1 MTASDRNAA
10 ADRVELLAPA
20 GSFEALESAVRFGA
34 DAVYLG
40 GPFLQLRAGSAG
52 FSMQDVEKAALYAHA
67 HGVKLYVA
75 ANSFVYPEELSKIA
89 DYAAQLKAIGVDA
102 MIVSDLG
109 AIRAVKR
116 ACPGMEVHVSTQAN
130 CMNHESARIYY
141 ELGAKR
147 VVLARE
153 TSIAQIRQI
162 RENIPDELELE
173 AFVHGAM
180 CMAYSGRCM
189 LSAYLTGRSAN
200 RGGCAQ
206 SCRWKFALTEEK
218 RPGEYFPIEEDP
230 DGDTL
235 LSSYDLN
242 ALPVLDEILSAGVTS
257 LKIEGRMKTAYYV
270 AGAVGAYRR
279 YLDGADK
286 ADCLKELDAIS
297 HRPYSTGF
305 YLGEIKDSIHAPAGY
320 FKDCDY
326 VGRVLSRQGERI
338 SVQLKNKLVC
348 GQIVEALVPR
358 RAAVRFTAQ
367 ALKDAGGEDIAE
379 ARVPDSVF
387 SMRAPEGVEAGD
399 FLRIRH
405 EENDG

>member
-1 MTASDRNAA
+1 MAGRRFGA
-10 ADRVELLAPA
+10 ELLAPA
-20 GSFEALESAVRFGA
+20 GSWESLVSALRFGA

-52 FSMQDVEKAALYAHA
+52 FDMDKVARAVRYAHA
-67 HGVKLYVA
+67 LGKKVYVA
-75 ANSFVYPEELSKIA
+75 SNAFVFPEETDKLA
-89 DYAAQLKAIGVDA
+89 AYAAALRDAGADA

-109 AIRAVKR
+109 GIRTVKR

-130 CMNHESARIYY
+130 CTNHESANIYY

-153 TSIAQIRQI
+153 LSIEQIAAI
-162 RENIPDELELE
+162 RARIPADMELE

-189 LSAYLTGRSAN
+189 ISAYLTGRSAN

-230 DGDTL
+230 DGDTI

-242 ALPVLDEILSAGVTS
+242 ALPLLDKIIGAGVSS

-270 AGAVGAYRR
+270 AGAVNAYRM
-279 YLDGADK
+279 YLDGGDMAASLD
-286 ADCLKELDAIS
+286 ELEAIS

-305 YLGEIKDSIHAPAGY
+305 YEGEIRETPNAPASYLKSREYLGEVLAREG
-320 FKDCDY
+320 
-326 VGRVLSRQGERI
+326 GRVRVR
-338 SVQLKNKLVC
+338 LKNK
-348 GQIVEALVPR
+348 IVEGRLLEALTPGR
-358 RAAVRFTAQ
+358 IIGFAA
-367 ALKDAGGEDIAE
+367 EDMLSDEGAPISE

-387 SMRAPEGVEAGD
+387 TLPAPEGVEAGD
-399 FLRIRH
+399 YLRGMP
-405 EENDG
+405 EV

>member
-1 MTASDRNAA
+1 MMKHSNI
-10 ADRVELLAPA
+10 ELLAPA

-34 DAVYLG
+34 NAAYLG

-52 FSMQDVEKAALYAHA
+52 FDMEGVARAAQYCHQN
-67 HGVKLYVA
+67 GVRLYVA
-75 ANSFVYPEELSKIA
+75 ANSFVYPEEIKKIA
-89 DYAAQLKAIGVDA
+89 DYAVALKDIGADA

-109 AIRAVKR
+109 AIRAIKR
-116 ACPGMEVHVSTQAN
+116 ACPDMEVHVSTQAN
-130 CMNHESARIYY
+130 CMNHESANIYY

-147 VVLARE
+147 IVLARE
-153 TSIAQIRQI
+153 TSLSQIRRI
-162 RENIPDELELE
+162 RENIPEELELE

-218 RPGEYFPIEEDP
+218 RPGEYYPIEEDP
-230 DGDTL
+230 DGDTI
-235 LSSYDLN
+235 LSSFDLN
-242 ALPVLDEILSAGVTS
+242 ALPVLDDILAAGVTS

-286 ADCLKELDAIS
+286 ADCLQELDAIS

-326 VGRVLSRQGERI
+326 VGRVLSRAGDRI
-338 SVQLKNKLVC
+338 TVQLKNKLTC
-348 GQIVEALVPR
+348 GQAVEALVPR
-358 RAAVRFTAQ
+358 RAAIRFVAEELQ
-367 ALKDAGGEDIAE
+367 DEAGLPIAE

-387 SMRAPEGVEAGD
+387 SLSAPEGIGAGD
-399 FLRIRH
+399 FLRVRK
-405 EENDG
+405 EDN

>member
-1 MTASDRNAA
+1 MTGKRLNA
-10 ADRVELLAPA
+10 ELLAPA
-20 GSFEALESAVRFGA
+20 GSWESLVSALRFGA

-52 FSMQDVEKAALYAHA
+52 FDMDKVARAVKYAHA
-67 HGVKLYVA
+67 LGKKVYVA
-75 ANSFVYPEELSKIA
+75 SNAFVFPEETAKIA
-89 DYAAQLKAIGVDA
+89 GYARELSDAGADA

-109 AIRAVKR
+109 GIRAVKR
-116 ACPGMEVHVSTQAN
+116 ACPDMEVHVSTQAN
-130 CMNHESARIYY
+130 CTNHESAHIYY

-153 TSIAQIRQI
+153 LSIDQIAAI
-162 RENIPDELELE
+162 RAKIPTDMELE

-189 LSAYLTGRSAN
+189 ISAYLTGRSAN

-206 SCRWKFALTEEK
+206 SCRWKFALPEEK

-230 DGDTL
+230 DGDTI

-242 ALPVLDEILSAGVTS
+242 ALPLLDKIIGAGVSS

-270 AGAVGAYRR
+270 AGAVNAYRM
-279 YLDGADK
+279 YLDGGDMAASLD
-286 ADCLKELDAIS
+286 ELEAIS

-305 YLGEIKDSIHAPAGY
+305 YEGEIRETPNAPASYLKSREYLGEVLAREG
-320 FKDCDY
+320 
-326 VGRVLSRQGERI
+326 GRVRVR
-338 SVQLKNKLVC
+338 LKNK
-348 GQIVEALVPR
+348 IVEGRFLEALTPGR
-358 RAAVRFTAQ
+358 IIGFAA
-367 ALKDAGGEDIAE
+367 EDMLSDEGAPISE

-387 SMRAPEGVEAGD
+387 TLPAPEGVGAGD
-399 FLRIRH
+399 YLWGMP
-405 EENDG
+405 EV

>member
-1 MTASDRNAA
+1 MRHENI
-10 ADRVELLAPA
+10 ELLAPA
-20 GSFEALESAVRFGA
+20 GSFDALESAVRFGA

-52 FSMQDVEKAALYAHA
+52 FSMEDVAKAVRACHEN
-67 HGVKLYVA
+67 HVKLYVA
-75 ANSFVYPEELSKIA
+75 ANSFVYPEEIEKIA
-89 DYAAQLKAIGVDA
+89 GYARDLKQIGVDA

-109 AIRAVKR
+109 AIRAVKY
-116 ACPGMEVHVSTQAN
+116 ACPDMEVHVSTQAN
-130 CMNHESARIYY
+130 CMNHVSARIYH
-141 ELGAKR
+141 ELGARR

-153 TSIAQIRQI
+153 TSLKQI
-162 RENIPDELELE
+162 REIRDNTPPELEIE

-230 DGDTL
+230 DGDTI

-242 ALPVLDEILSAGVTS
+242 ALPLLDEIIASGVTS

-279 YLDGADK
+279 YLDGGSLEESMA
-286 ADCLKELDAIS
+286 ELNAIS

-326 VGRVLSRQGERI
+326 IGRVLAREGKRI
-338 SVQLKNKLVC
+338 LVQVKNKLLS
-348 GQIVEALVPR
+348 GQSVEALVPK
-358 RAAVRFTAQ
+358 RAAITFTARDLQ
-367 ALKDAGGEDIAE
+367 DAEGNPLE
-379 ARVPDSVF
+379 AAAVPDSLF
-387 SMRAPEGVEAGD
+387 TLPAPEGIGAGD
-399 FLRIRH
+399 FLRVRNKK
-405 EENDG
+405 EGTAL

>member
-1 MTASDRNAA
+1 MTGKRMDA
-10 ADRVELLAPA
+10 ELLAPA
-20 GSFEALESAVRFGA
+20 GSWESLVSALRFGA

-52 FSMQDVEKAALYAHA
+52 FDMEKIVRAAEYAHA
-67 HGVKLYVA
+67 GKKKIYVA
-75 ANSFVYPEELSKIA
+75 SNAFVFPEETAKIA
-89 DYAAQLKAIGVDA
+89 EYARALSDAGADA

-109 AIRAVKR
+109 GIRAVKR
-116 ACPGMEVHVSTQAN
+116 ACPDMEVHVSTQAN
-130 CMNHESARIYY
+130 CTNHESANIYY

-153 TSIAQIRQI
+153 LSIGQISAI
-162 RENIPDELELE
+162 RERIPADMELE

-189 LSAYLTGRSAN
+189 ISAYLTGRSAN

-230 DGDTL
+230 DGDTI

-242 ALPVLDEILSAGVTS
+242 ALPILDRIIAAGVAS

-270 AGAVGAYRR
+270 AGAVNAYRM
-279 YLDGADK
+279 YLDGGDMDAS
-286 ADCLKELDAIS
+286 LNELEAIS

-305 YLGEIKDSIHAPAGY
+305 YEGEIKKTPNAPTSYLRSREYLGEVLAREG
-320 FKDCDY
+320 
-326 VGRVLSRQGERI
+326 GRIRVRI
-338 SVQLKNKLVC
+338 KNKIVE
-348 GQIVEALVPR
+348 GRPVEALTPGR
-358 RAAVRFTAQ
+358 IIGFTAENM
-367 ALKDAGGEDIAE
+367 LSEEGESISE

-387 SMRAPEGVEAGD
+387 TLPAPEGIEAGD
-399 FLRIRH
+399 YLRGTL
-405 EENDG
+405 E